1 MEISKALVVDDSR
14 LARVALSKLLGR
26 RGLDVD
32 TADCGEEALDYL
44 SQTSPDVV
52 FIDYMMPDMDGFQ
65 AAQAIRR
72 LPGGEFLPLVMYTS
86 QDTPEDR
93 QRARELGIQ
102 GFLVKPTSEEGLDTV
117 LEDLRAY
124 LATRPER
131 PGDRTLDSEPPSMD
145 EPEEGDLSAELQAH
159 YSEIAPDVVPEP
171 EPAPPVEESAL
182 TAHQVRGI
190 AEEVTR
196 RQQDRTEQRWLQ
208 QLEQN
213 ERRWEA
219 ELREFREQMRE
230 TAEAAEASARDAAR
244 ESVEQFGRDSW
255 GAMERLEQELRA
267 TAADAAHRAARDAA
281 RTAVQELLP
290 EQPAAPDP
298 EALLQSARTAAA
310 QEVQRALA
318 ERPGPL
324 ADQELAMLAGQALE
338 QAVGDLGQKE
348 SFRSQVIAAV
358 NEHAVPLLKN
368 RLDGW
373 VREQAS
379 EAARAA
385 VGDVVEQHLERVVR
399 EAVAASAEAAARE
412 ADRLYRRWRMLW
424 VGATAVLAAGL
435 VLVLAMVV

>member
-26 RGLDVD
+26 RGVDVD

-44 SQTSPDVV
+44 AQTSPDVV

-86 QDTPEDR
+86 QDSPEDR

-102 GFLVKPTSEEGLDTV
+102 GFLVKPTSDEGLDTV

-124 LATRPER
+124 LATRP
-131 PGDRTLDSEPPSMD
+131 DRRADRAAVSEPLPMD
-145 EPEEGDLSAELQAH
+145 GPEAGDLSAELQAH

-171 EPAPPVEESAL
+171 APEPAPPVEESAL
-182 TAHQVRGI
+182 TAQQVRGI
-190 AEEVTR
+190 AEEVAR

-219 ELREFREQMRE
+219 ELRQIREQMR
-230 TAEAAEASARDAAR
+230 EAAEASARAAAR

-255 GAMERLEQELRA
+255 ATMERFEQELRE
-267 TAADAAHRAARDAA
+267 TAADTAHRAARDAV
-281 RTAVQELLP
+281 RTAAQ

-298 EALLQSARTAAA
+298 EALLQSARDAAA
-310 QEVQRALA
+310 QVVDRALA
-318 ERPGPL
+318 ERSGPL

-338 QAVGDLGQKE
+338 QAVGDLGQTE
-348 SFRSQVIAAV
+348 AFRDQVIATV
-358 NEHAVPLLKN
+358 NEHGVPLLKN
-368 RLDGW
+368 RLDAW
-373 VREQAS
+373 VREQAG

-385 VGDVVEQHLERVVR
+385 VSQMVEQQLERVVR
-399 EAVAASAEAAARE
+399 EAVTASAEAAARE

-424 VGATAVLAAGL
+424 VGTTAVLAAGL
-435 VLVLAMVV
+435 ILVLAMVV